1 MRTQIKTLYLHDAGW
16 KFFISEDENCDR
28 CKIKTTQLHADSMM
42 RYCEISCLDCGKVWS
57 SVKGLKWMERQKLRD
72 DSLEDINWLRTKIN
86 MKPLS
91 KLL

>member
-1 MRTQIKTLYLHDAGW
+1 MRTQIKTLYLHDAGY

-28 CKIKTTQLHADSMM
+28 CKIKTTQLHADSMIG
-42 RYCEISCLDCGKVWS
+42 YCEISCLDCGKVWS
-57 SVKGLKWMERQKLRD
+57 SVNRLNREKLRD